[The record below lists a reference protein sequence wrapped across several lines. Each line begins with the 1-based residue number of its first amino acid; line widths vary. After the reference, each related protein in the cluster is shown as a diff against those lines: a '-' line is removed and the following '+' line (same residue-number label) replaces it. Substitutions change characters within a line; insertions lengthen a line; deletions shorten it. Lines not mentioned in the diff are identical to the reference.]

1 MKFEKI
7 IAAAAVSWDFDNPT
21 ATEAMF
27 SSYGKKEMSIVELVG
42 VAVRIH
48 AHHTFVHHMFSND
61 LLNMCPTPT
70 VCSFPTEL
78 QLWRGMPAPNHEK
91 ESR

>member
-42 VAVRIH
+42 EAVRIH
-48 AHHTFVHHMFSND
+48 AHRTFVHYTSSND
-61 LLNMCPTPT
+61 LPNMCLIPT
-70 VCSFPTEL
+70 V
-78 QLWRGMPAPNHEK
+78 
-91 ESR
+91 